1 MSEGIFTS
9 EPFDGSPLLGKD
21 EPPPFSVMNADGKT
35 PCILVCDHASNLV
48 PQKLQRLGMSDDD
61 LQQHY
66 AVDIGVKKI
75 TEVMSEALDAPAI
88 FGNYSRL
95 VVDLNR
101 KVDHPTAFV
110 MTGEGK
116 PVPGNIVMDDTDRAQ
131 RIEEL
136 YNPFH
141 DKLSSMIDDYLAQGV
156 VPAVIAIHSF
166 TPVFYNQRRPWEIG
180 VLWVQDDRIPRAT
193 IDHFAAQGYCVG
205 DNEPYDARYLRGTTV
220 NRHADARF
228 LPNAL
233 VEVRNDLISTDND
246 AIDWANRLVECYNP
260 ILSDENLYTLYDGP
274 VVEHDP
280 EEERTYF
287 ERLVE
292 KAKKGD
298 GDE

>member
-1 MSEGIFTS
+1 MSDGIFQS
-9 EPFDGSPLLGKD
+9 QSAIGSSLLEKD
-21 EPPPFSVMNADGKT
+21 EPSAFSIMNADGKT

-48 PQKLQRLGMSDDD
+48 PRKLGTLGMTEDD

-75 TEVMSEALDAPAI
+75 TEVMSEALDAPAV

-101 KVDHPTAFV
+101 DIQHPTTFV

-116 PVPGNIVMDDTDRAQ
+116 PVPGNIAMNDADKQ
-131 RIEEL
+131 LRIDEL

-141 DKLSSMIDDYLAQGV
+141 DALSSMIDGYLDKGI

-166 TPVFYNQRRPWEIG
+166 TPVFYNQRRPWEVG
-180 VLWVQDDRIPRAT
+180 VLWVQDDRIPAAT
-193 IDHFAAQGYCVG
+193 IKHFENLGYCVG

-220 NRHADARF
+220 NRHADARH

-233 VEVRNDLISTDND
+233 VEVRNDLISTDKD
-246 AIDWANRLVECYNP
+246 SIDWANRLVECYNP
-260 ILSDENLYTLYDGP
+260 ILSDENLYTLYEGP
-274 VVEHDP
+274 IVEHDP

-287 ERLVE
+287 EKLVE